1 MKENTRFLIAK
12 TAPALAAIIPI
23 VLLWVFAF
31 KFASIAPAAANFIYA
46 GAVLLTIPS
55 GVIGLVVLIAAGIFW
70 AGIGW
75 EYAKPSK
82 KN

>member
-31 KFASIAPAAANFIYA
+31 KFASIAPAASTLIFILA
-46 GAVLLTIPS
+46 TIFTIPS
-55 GVIGLVVLIAAGIFW
+55 GIAGLVMMIAAGIFW
-70 AGIGW
+70 SRNGW